1 MNIAFDGT
9 TLTPQQTGVGYY
21 TEHLLHHLV
30 VEAPE
35 DHFTVVSNDKLTT
48 SLSLPDRVR
57 VFERYRFP
65 VRHVWM
71 QLVAPLLLAQ
81 LRIQVAH
88 FTNGFIPL
96 IQRIPT
102 VVTIHDMTLRQFP
115 HLHPPRR
122 RLTRAL
128 VEVAARKADA
138 VVTVSESARQDI
150 LRITGIPADKV
161 HVIAEAAAPAFL
173 PIDDHNKLSTVR
185 KRYGLPERFVLFVGT
200 IEPRKNLPRLIQAYG
215 KLRAAGGL
223 PHKLVCV
230 GPYGWG
236 YQAVRRMVEDL
247 GLQDDVLLT
256 GYVPFQDLAA
266 IYNLSEIFVF
276 PSLYEGFGLP
286 VLEAMACGI
295 PVITAANSS
304 LTEVAGECAELVDP
318 GKIDSI
324 AEALHRLAAQPERRK
339 ELSALGLSR
348 IGRFSWKRAARATL
362 GVYRKVAG

>member
-1 MNIAFDGT
+1 MLVEQDPGILSVLRDED
-9 TLTPQQTGVGYY
+9 PVVGS
-21 TEHLLHHLV
+21 
-30 VEAPE
+30 VEAGERLLPQRLIRFDHE
-35 DHFTVVSNDKLTT
+35 DG
-48 SLSLPDRVR
+48 R
-57 VFERYRFP
+57 
-65 VRHVWM
+65 
-71 QLVAPLLLAQ
+71 
-81 LRIQVAH
+81 
-88 FTNGFIPL
+88 G
-96 IQRIPT
+96 
-102 VVTIHDMTLRQFP
+102 
-115 HLHPPRR
+115 
-122 RLTRAL
+122 
-128 VEVAARKADA
+128 AD
-138 VVTVSESARQDI
+138 ARQDI